1 MNFRSVATVYRK
13 ELTEW
18 LRDRRTLISTVLVPL
33 LAFPVLMVGMT
44 SLMAVMMNKAEKE
57 IPKVMIIQG
66 ENSPRLVAALQ
77 ASKDLEIVPYAD
89 DWKDQISN
97 KQIRAGVEIPPGF
110 DASLSSKSPLT
121 VQIHYYQGEVKSE
134 FAARHVEDSLKSF
147 RDDFV
152 KERLEANNLPDSLI
166 SPFKTEK
173 HNVAPAEK
181 VSGAALGGLLGYM
194 VILLS
199 MTGAIYPAI
208 DLTAGEK
215 ERGTME
221 TILSSPLSRVD
232 LVLGKFFL
240 VLSASL
246 STAILS
252 IISMGTSF
260 YLVGHSPAMAQ
271 KDAAVFQLHVG
282 LPTVLS
288 VFLMALP
295 LAVLFA
301 SALLTIALFAKSYK
315 EAQSYLTPMT
325 FIVVIP
331 AVASLL
337 PGFDLNPKLALIPIL
352 STSLVCKE
360 IVAGTFHWNYI
371 LLILLSSSVYAAA
384 GLFLAVKMFQRES
397 VLFRS

>member
-1 MNFRSVATVYRK
+1 MNLRNVGIVYRK

-33 LAFPVLMVGMT
+33 LAFPILMVGMT
-44 SLMAVMMNKAEKE
+44 SLMAVMMSKAEKE
-57 IPKVMIIQG
+57 VPKVMVIHG
-66 ENSPRLVAALQ
+66 ENSPELVAALH

-89 DWKDQISN
+89 DWKEQISN
-97 KQIRAGVEIPPGF
+97 KEIRAAVEIPSGF
-110 DASLSSKSPLT
+110 DASLSGKSPLT

-134 FAARHVEDSLKSF
+134 YGAGHVEDSLKAY
-147 RDDFV
+147 RDEFV
-152 KERLEANNLPDSLI
+152 KKILEAKNLPDSLI
-166 SPFKTEK
+166 SPFRLER
-173 HNVAPAEK
+173 HNVAPPEK

-260 YLVGHSPAMAQ
+260 YLVGNSGAMAK
-271 KDAAVFQLHVG
+271 KDAAVFQLHIG
-282 LPTVLS
+282 LPTVFS

-301 SALLTIALFAKSYK
+301 AALLTIALFAKSYK

-337 PGFDLNPKLALIPIL
+337 PGFDLTPKLALIPIL

-384 GLFLAVKMFQRES
+384 ALFIAVKMFQRES